1 MKKYWKFIFAIL
13 ILFSVTFVM
22 PNHVLAENDNFN
34 WEQFEDKHDGRA
46 ERAAKYTMS
55 TVIEVIQIV
64 GTAISIMALTYIG
77 MRYMMAAPDEK
88 AEFKKS
94 AYIYIV
100 GAIMVFASSNIL
112 AIIFSFA
119 EGIAE
124 I

>member
-1 MKKYWKFIFAIL
+1 MKKCWKCIFAIL
-13 ILFSVTFVM
+13 ILLSMTFVI
-22 PNHVLAENDNFN
+22 PTNVLADNFDF
-34 WEQFEDKHDGRA
+34 EQFEGKRVEPVENA
-46 ERAAKYTMS
+46 TQYTMS
-55 TVIEVIQIV
+55 TIIEVIQIV

-119 EGIAE
+119 EGLAK
-124 I
+124 

>member
-1 MKKYWKFIFAIL
+1 
-13 ILFSVTFVM
+13 M
-22 PNHVLAENDNFN
+22 PNCVLAENDNFN

-46 ERAAKYTMS
+46 ERVAKYTMS

-124 I
+124 L